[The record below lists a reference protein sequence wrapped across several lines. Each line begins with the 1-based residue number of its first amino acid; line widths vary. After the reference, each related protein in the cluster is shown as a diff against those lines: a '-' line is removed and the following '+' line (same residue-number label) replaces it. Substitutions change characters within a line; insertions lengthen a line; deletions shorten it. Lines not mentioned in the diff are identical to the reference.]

1 MLHNILSLVGAV
13 MIKRNL
19 SFLNQ
24 DGKWEICAK
33 TRGLSFGVI
42 AGTETELFLL
52 LILCCSSWVWLSFF
66 WIHMCSVKE
75 VAGVALKMDE
85 TLPGIVCLLTAYE
98 LLSIS
103 RRKVLFKCAT
113 LGVYPVFGTASNLQ
127 LMWQEWCIDD
137 PEFVPRKSELSATTV
152 SELKV
157 LLKRRLAALKNM
169 TRDVFLHPR
178 SLRTYLLCV
187 LFPWKYKSF
196 RAFNISQFFSSTLLL
211 RVWPQPSK
219 GEWWCP
225 ADVCRHSECRE
236 NTQFQYLGWM
246 KKDVNILSFIQLL
259 KWPLSHSILWKF
271 SYFKNY
277 RFILKFLYRTCWQ
290 L

>member
-1 MLHNILSLVGAV
+1 MPYVSFVLFWNVTNNLLIIMLHNILSLVGAV

-33 TRGLSFGVI
+33 TR
-42 AGTETELFLL
+42 LFLL

-75 VAGVALKMDE
+75 VAGVTLKMDE

-127 LMWQEWCIDD
+127 LM
-137 PEFVPRKSELSATTV
+137 
-152 SELKV
+152 
-157 LLKRRLAALKNM
+157 
-169 TRDVFLHPR
+169 
-178 SLRTYLLCV
+178 
-187 LFPWKYKSF
+187 
-196 RAFNISQFFSSTLLL
+196 
-211 RVWPQPSK
+211 
-219 GEWWCP
+219 
-225 ADVCRHSECRE
+225 
-236 NTQFQYLGWM
+236 
-246 KKDVNILSFIQLL
+246 
-259 KWPLSHSILWKF
+259 
-271 SYFKNY
+271 
-277 RFILKFLYRTCWQ
+277 
-290 L
+290 

>member
-75 VAGVALKMDE
+75 VAGVTLKMDE

-169 TRDVFLHPR
+169 TRDVFLYPR

-187 LFPWKYKSF
+187 FPLK
-196 RAFNISQFFSSTLLL
+196 
-211 RVWPQPSK
+211 
-219 GEWWCP
+219 
-225 ADVCRHSECRE
+225 
-236 NTQFQYLGWM
+236 
-246 KKDVNILSFIQLL
+246 IQKLQE
-259 KWPLSHSILWKF
+259 HSIFL
-271 SYFKNY
+271 SSLVVLYFLEYGPSHPKGSDDVQRMSADIQSAEKTLSSNTWAEWRRMWIFYPLFNY
-277 RFILKFLYRTCWQ
+277 
-290 L
+290 